1 MKFKDFLLS
10 LKTMVFSDDEALC
23 VVDLLKEK
31 SGAIKDALKQV
42 SIAFDYGTV
51 FQMRGAIVIIS
62 YSVFNAL
69 IVTSKC
75 SGMF

>member
-23 VVDLLKEK
+23 VVDMLKEK
-31 SGAIKDALKQV
+31 SGAIKDDLKQV

-51 FQMRGAIVIIS
+51 FQMRGTIVIIS

-75 SGMF
+75 SGML